1 MLKTIAKEVREEILG
16 KVKLG
21 EKVPVLAE
29 TYGVSEKTIYNWV
42 RNKVVGSMSVLEA
55 SKLRKENQELKEIIG
70 VLTHEL
76 SRVKKKR
83 A

>member
-1 MLKTIAKEVREEILG
+1 MKTIAKEVREEILG

-29 TYGVSEKTIYNWV
+29 GYGVSEKTIYNWV
-42 RNKVVGSMSVLEA
+42 RGKVVGGLSVLEA
-55 SKLRKENQELKEIIG
+55 SKLRKENCELKEIIG

-76 SRVKKKR
+76 SRVKKNKT
-83 A
+83 